1 MPDCSRTRSARRR
14 SRRAGSA
21 ELKARVLPP
30 VLAGE
35 KISALAITEPGGG
48 SDVAQ
53 LRTSARLDGGD
64 YVVNGEKT
72 FITSGMRA
80 DFYTVAVR
88 TGGAGA
94 SGVSL
99 LLIERERDG
108 FTRTPLK
115 KMGWWCSDTATL
127 HFDNVRV
134 PAGNLIGE
142 ENAGF
147 RIIMRNFNAERLG
160 MAAAAVGF
168 AQACLDEAVDWA
180 RERKTFGKH
189 LIEHQVGAPQARRD
203 ADAHACGARARL
215 RHLLEARAGAARS
228 SVDRAACDDQE
239 PRRASAMQFCAGEAV
254 QTSAAPASC
263 AARAASASIARR
275 RCS

>member
-1 MPDCSRTRSARRR
+1 M
-14 SRRAGSA
+14 
-21 ELKARVLPP
+21 LPP

-48 SDVAQ
+48 SDVAN
-53 LRTSARLDGGD
+53 LATRARRDGGD

-88 TGGAGA
+88 TGGPGA

-99 LLIERERDG
+99 LLIEREREG
-108 FTRTPLK
+108 FSRTPLK

-147 RIIMRNFNAERLG
+147 RIIMHNFNAERLG
-160 MAAAAVGF
+160 MAAARGRLRAGLPRRGGRLGAR
-168 AQACLDEAVDWA
+168 AQDLRPAPGRAS
-180 RERKTFGKH
+180 G
-189 LIEHQVGAPQARRD
+189 GAPQAGRD
-203 ADAHACGARARL
+203 ADARRM
-215 RHLLEARAGAARS
+215 RRARS
-228 SVDRAACDDQE
+228 STTPAGSSSRPRAI
-239 PRRASAMQFCAGEAV
+239 RNSSRS
-254 QTSAAPASC
+254 S
-263 AARAASASIARR
+263 R
-275 RCS
+275 